1 MTENYKRLYRSRSDR
16 MFSGLSAGIGQY
28 IGMDPTVVR
37 LLFALGAIFL
47 FPIPIVIYVVMM
59 VIVPEEPLID
69 TPPVEIIDRAKHP
82 IIKYRRNL
90 HGDWK
95 PIPMQ
100 VLCYSPHLDS
110 EMNSGAVVVILA
122 LAFIFEL
129 NYRRGTRKKGAIA
142 MCRLLAS
149 RTDGQVYQYGN
160 LASKCSNATA
170 FSRTS
175 SGRLGNAGGARLI
188 GKNPVG

>member
-69 TPPVEIIDRAKHP
+69 TPPVEIIDR
-82 IIKYRRNL
+82 
-90 HGDWK
+90 G
-95 PIPMQ
+95 
-100 VLCYSPHLDS
+100 
-110 EMNSGAVVVILA
+110 
-122 LAFIFEL
+122 
-129 NYRRGTRKKGAIA
+129 
-142 MCRLLAS
+142 
-149 RTDGQVYQYGN
+149 
-160 LASKCSNATA
+160 
-170 FSRTS
+170 
-175 SGRLGNAGGARLI
+175 
-188 GKNPVG
+188 